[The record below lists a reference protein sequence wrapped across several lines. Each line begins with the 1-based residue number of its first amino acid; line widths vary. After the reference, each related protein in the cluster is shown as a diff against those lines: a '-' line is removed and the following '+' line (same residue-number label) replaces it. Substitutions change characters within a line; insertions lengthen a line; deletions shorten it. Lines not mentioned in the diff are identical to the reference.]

1 LTYLQKTSGKYVLL
15 QPSSP
20 TTKVLSVGDQT
31 SNVGLFAVAIANK
44 PELTLPGKFVLAETD
59 LATTG
64 SILKSWGQITGKETE
79 YVEISL
85 EQFDGLWPGWGQEM
99 GAMLKFWEEYGDRS
113 WTGEEFITKEG
124 LGITAPLVGLEQT
137 LQKLDYNDI

>member
-1 LTYLQKTSGKYVLL
+1 LKTSGKYILL
-15 QPSSP
+15 QPTPPSTP
-20 TTKVLSVGDQT
+20 VLSVGDQT
-31 SNVGLFAVAIANK
+31 TNVGPFAVAIANK

-59 LATTG
+59 ATTTG

-85 EQFDGLWPGWGQEM
+85 EQYDRLWPGWGREM
-99 GAMLKFWEEYGDRS
+99 GTMLKFWEEYGDRS

-124 LGITAPLVGLEQT
+124 LGITAPLVGLETT
-137 LQKLDYNDI
+137 LQKLDYSDI